1 MEVLRRNER
10 GHRSTISKHLTR
22 TTLPTRR
29 GHTHTHARAHTH
41 THTGWKTRALY
52 SPRIYVYTPVN
63 ECSLRDSR
71 STLLRVSTTLCLLSR
86 ACTRYPPRGRSDR
99 RKKIG
104 GKEKGKKRRWRRKDI
119 SSPYIV
125 YIVSR
130 PTRVRFRL
138 SSRFLSSPPPSRV
151 LSSAKRAE
159 AEPEG
164 KAAAAK
170 RLSIRVKA
178 RPSSEAG
185 RRNRGRGRGRGYR
198 SGGRNVVPNRG
209 ENIGCLQRGERER
222 ERGRT
227 GRVLAEC

>member
-119 SSPYIV
+119 SSLRIYRITPYSRTISIV
-125 YIVSR
+125 VSFSLVAATI
-130 PTRVRFRL
+130 TRF
-138 SSRFLSSPPPSRV
+138 
-151 LSSAKRAE
+151 
-159 AEPEG
+159 
-164 KAAAAK
+164 
-170 RLSIRVKA
+170 I
-178 RPSSEAG
+178 
-185 RRNRGRGRGRGYR
+185 
-198 SGGRNVVPNRG
+198 
-209 ENIGCLQRGERER
+209 ERE
-222 ERGRT
+222 T
-227 GRVLAEC
+227 S

>member
-1 MEVLRRNER
+1 MEILRRNER

-29 GHTHTHARAHTH
+29 RREHTHTHARAHTH

-52 SPRIYVYTPVN
+52 SPRIYTCKRMFTPRFQIHVAP
-63 ECSLRDSR
+63 RIHHF
-71 STLLRVSTTLCLLSR
+71 VSR
-86 ACTRYPPRGRSDR
+86 ALVLDILLEEEVIEERKSEER
-99 RKKIG
+99 RK
-104 GKEKGKKRRWRRKDI
+104 ERRGDGEERI
-119 SSPYIV
+119 YPLSV

-130 PTRVRFRL
+130 PTRARFRL

-222 ERGRT
+222 ERKNRKSPS
-227 GRVLAEC
+227 RVLASH